1 MADPIFHI
9 TTAGEWRDA
18 LEAGRYTAP
27 SLADEGFIH
36 TSTIE
41 QVPGTA
47 QRYYSEVPD
56 LVLLVIDP
64 EQVAAEIR
72 WEESRPGELL
82 PAHLRRAR
90 AGGRHPG
97 GAVRPRARR
106 LLRRAPRSRRRLTGV
121 DLRRHDRARSGRRR
135 RSPHH

>member
-18 LEAGRYTAP
+18 VAADRYTAP

-47 QRYYSEVPD
+47 QRYYLDVAD

-64 EQVAAEIR
+64 NAVAAEIK
-72 WEESRPGELL
+72 WEEARPGERY
-82 PAHLRRAR
+82 PHIY
-90 AGGRHPG
+90 
-97 GAVRPRARR
+97 GALEPSAVIRVVPF
-106 LLRRAPRSRRRLTGV
+106 APQPDGSFV
-121 DLRRHDRARSGRRR
+121 VPPEAVEN
-135 RSPHH
+135 